1 MQTVS
6 VIPARAVT
14 PTPALVVHIQV
25 RVVVLIPVREVGV
38 IATLVVEER
47 MAGIGLTQTASKKM
61 LILIE
66 LFTFLKW

>member
-14 PTPALVVHIQV
+14 PTPALVV
-25 RVVVLIPVREVGV
+25 LIPVREVGV

-47 MAGIGLTQTASKKM
+47 IAGIGLTQTASKKM